1 MNMCMHMYIYIYTCS
16 SGNHWTLKFVASL
29 QVQLVRG
36 FVAYRTNSK
45 DARREKNSVII
56 RRFMTLN
63 LASFQTIPEWPLN
76 GTIQSGTLQ
85 MLYLCGHFWN
95 PEFFQHIFTAS
106 NTKTG
111 NMVLFYTTRVHEFNR
126 VVKHLY
132 IQNIYIHPKPSSTT
146 HRRLESSH
154 EADPP
159 DRGLGFWICL
169 KIKNRLI
176 FSKHL
181 YSKHKKALA

>member
-1 MNMCMHMYIYIYTCS
+1 MQWIYSKYMYTYMNMNMNMYIYIYMQIFKEH

-63 LASFQTIPEWPLN
+63 LASFQTILEWTLN
-76 GTIQSGTLQ
+76 GTIPSGNLQ
-85 MLYLCGHFWN
+85 MLYLCGYFWN

-106 NTKTG
+106 NKRLET
-111 NMVLFYTTRVHEFNR
+111 MVLFYTTSVHEFTR

-132 IQNIYIHPKPSSTT
+132 MGVSKNWGTHYKPS
-146 HRRLESSH
+146 
-154 EADPP
+154 
-159 DRGLGFWICL
+159 
-169 KIKNRLI
+169 IK
-176 FSKHL
+176 K
-181 YSKHKKALA
+181 